1 MRNVPA
7 NAQALLDL
15 DKDGALVPHG
25 IGGHARTI
33 ITEFI
38 SEHGRLTARI
48 AELEKALTWQ
58 PIDTAPKD
66 GTWIMGWASGDLNP
80 SRISWGRNHRNNL
93 SWCTAFCSFVEGY
106 ITHWTPLP
114 RTTLEASERGGGE

>member
-1 MRNVPA
+1 MSEPGLMDGSLDAWKAVVA
-7 NAQALLDL
+7 KQAC
-15 DKDGALVPHG
+15 
-25 IGGHARTI
+25 
-33 ITEFI
+33 
-38 SEHGRLTARI
+38 RI

-114 RTTLEASERGGGE
+114 RIPEDEAPPIRHDSGANRGLTAEMQSSDLAEEV

>member
-48 AELEKALTWQ
+48 AELEQRLKPFAVTADTWTVQNAAHRGILLTLSNGERMCAM
-58 PIDTAPKD
+58 D
-66 GTWIMGWASGDLNP
+66 ASDF
-80 SRISWGRNHRNNL
+80 I
-93 SWCTAFCSFVEGY
+93 AA
-106 ITHWTPLP
+106 
-114 RTTLEASERGGGE
+114 RTTLEASERGGGV